1 LVEGLDRLFSA
12 IKLMVLPLLAI
23 ILYYHDLDNITLAS
37 FGVLSG
43 KGLGFMI
50 AAISL
55 TVSGVLLKKGII
67 SQYSTVSKVSYL
79 WGTIALILSLGLYVW
94 GSYQQV
100 LVNLYHYES
109 LLLFVS
115 AYIILR
121 FNSRTIRT
129 LFPLFL
135 LLGLL
140 PLTLLISAPVN
151 RWQYLEPFLAAS
163 ILVISYSFLLRFS
176 SGSVMVS
183 LFMATLSVICW
194 FFPSLYLL
202 GFANLGIA
210 MIQADVRF
218 NKIFGLKKSAAHNK
232 CLSHTRINYR
242 GFCYSCGEQVQK
254 SGYSTWNIS
263 GLVII
268 VIIVLVLTQI
278 HIPLLTLENN
288 HALLSTAT
296 YYGWQNTTLPATPQ
310 GWLKYSSE
318 TDVVPGDTYS
328 VQTMVV
334 PSYHPETKNY
344 TLIYEASPS
353 ILNFMSSITASPGYN
368 WSVTSYQLDGE
379 QGRLILGIGREVN
392 LMYYT
397 VSSTYL
403 FINTSDFISLN
414 TGLTIERQFPPGNIS
429 SETSVFLADASSL
442 LSSTNYQSLAGS
454 WTPWAESMLY
464 NFKSSIELILVLA
477 SIGTISSVTYAILFV
492 NRRHLK
498 AIQEASMLSGED
510 WALLS
515 MISMLNKSRAVGAE
529 IAKTV
534 GSIGNQFEFLD
545 KIASSL
551 ASLEK
556 KGLLKGVI
564 YESGDTLRMT
574 WKVSG

>member
-1 LVEGLDRLFSA
+1 LIEGLDRFLSA
-12 IKLMVLPLLAI
+12 IKLSVLPLLAI

-55 TVSGVLLKKGII
+55 TASGVLLKRSII
-67 SQYSTVSKVSYL
+67 AQYSTVSKVSYL
-79 WGTIALILSLGLYVW
+79 WGTTVLILSLGLYVW

-115 AYIILR
+115 AYILLR

-129 LFPLFL
+129 VFPLFL
-135 LLGLL
+135 LLSLL
-140 PLTLLISAPVN
+140 PLPFLISAPVN
-151 RWQYLEPFLAAS
+151 GWHYLEPFLAAS

-176 SGSVMVS
+176 SGSVLVS
-183 LFMATLSVICW
+183 LSMAALSVICW

-210 MIQADVRF
+210 IIQADRRF
-218 NKIFGLKKSAAHNK
+218 NKIFGLKKSTGPKK
-232 CLSHTRINYR
+232 CLSHTRINYL

-263 GLVII
+263 GLIMI
-268 VIIVLVLTQI
+268 VMIVLILMQI
-278 HIPLLTLENN
+278 RIPLLTFQDNYPF
-288 HALLSTAT
+288 LSTAT
-296 YYGWQNTTLPATPQ
+296 YYGWQITTLPATPQ

-318 TDVVPGDTYS
+318 TNVVPGDTYS
-328 VQTMVV
+328 VQMVVV
-334 PSYHPETKNY
+334 PSYLPETKNY
-344 TLIYEASPS
+344 TLIYETSPS
-353 ILNFMSSITASPGYN
+353 ILNFISSIRASPGYN
-368 WSVTSYQLDGE
+368 WSVTSYQLHGE
-379 QGRLILGIGREVN
+379 QGRLIVGIGREVN

-397 VSSTYL
+397 VSSTSL

-429 SETSVFLADASSL
+429 SETSAFLADVSSL
-442 LSSTNYQSLAGS
+442 LGSTDYQSLAAS
-454 WTPWAESMLY
+454 WTHWVESTLY
-464 NFKSSIELILVLA
+464 DFKSSIELILALA

-498 AIQEASMLSGED
+498 SIQEASMLSGAD

-515 MISMLNKSRAVGAE
+515 MISMLNKSRAVGME

-534 GSIGNQFEFLD
+534 GSMGNQFEFLD
-545 KIASSL
+545 KITSSL
-551 ASLEK
+551 ASLER

-564 YESGDTLRMT
+564 YENGDTIMMT

>member
-1 LVEGLDRLFSA
+1 LIEGLDRFLSA
-12 IKLMVLPLLAI
+12 IKLSVLPLLAI

-55 TVSGVLLKKGII
+55 TASGVLLKRSII
-67 SQYSTVSKVSYL
+67 AQYSTVSKVSYL
-79 WGTIALILSLGLYVW
+79 WGTTVLILSLGLYVW

-115 AYIILR
+115 AYILLR

-129 LFPLFL
+129 VFPLFL
-135 LLGLL
+135 LLSLL
-140 PLTLLISAPVN
+140 PLPFLISAPVN
-151 RWQYLEPFLAAS
+151 GWHYLEPFLAAS

-176 SGSVMVS
+176 SGSVLVS
-183 LFMATLSVICW
+183 LSMAALSVICW

-210 MIQADVRF
+210 IIQADRRF
-218 NKIFGLKKSAAHNK
+218 NKIFGLKKSTGPKK
-232 CLSHTRINYR
+232 CLSHTRINYL

-263 GLVII
+263 GLIMI
-268 VIIVLVLTQI
+268 VMIVLILMQI
-278 HIPLLTLENN
+278 RIPLLTFQDNYPF
-288 HALLSTAT
+288 LSTAT
-296 YYGWQNTTLPATPQ
+296 YYGWQITTLPATPQ

-318 TDVVPGDTYS
+318 TNVVPGDTYS
-328 VQTMVV
+328 VQMVVV
-334 PSYHPETKNY
+334 PSYLPETKNY
-344 TLIYEASPS
+344 TLIYETSPS
-353 ILNFMSSITASPGYN
+353 ILNFISSIRASPGYN
-368 WSVTSYQLDGE
+368 WSVTSYQLHGE
-379 QGRLILGIGREVN
+379 QGRLIVGIGREVN

-397 VSSTYL
+397 VSSTSL

-429 SETSVFLADASSL
+429 SETSAFLADVSSL
-442 LSSTNYQSLAGS
+442 LGSTDYQSLAAS
-454 WTPWAESMLY
+454 WTHWAESTLY
-464 NFKSSIELILVLA
+464 DFKSSIELILALA

-498 AIQEASMLSGED
+498 SIQEASMLSGAD

-515 MISMLNKSRAVGAE
+515 MISMLNKSRAVGME

-534 GSIGNQFEFLD
+534 GSMGNQFEFLD
-545 KIASSL
+545 KITSSL
-551 ASLEK
+551 ASLER

-564 YESGDTLRMT
+564 YENGDTIMMT

>member
-1 LVEGLDRLFSA
+1 LIEGLDRFLSA
-12 IKLMVLPLLAI
+12 IKLSVLPLLAI

-55 TVSGVLLKKGII
+55 TASGVLLKRSII
-67 SQYSTVSKVSYL
+67 AQYSTVSKVSYL
-79 WGTIALILSLGLYVW
+79 WGTTVLILSLGLYVW

-115 AYIILR
+115 AYILLR

-129 LFPLFL
+129 VFPLFL
-135 LLGLL
+135 LLSLL
-140 PLTLLISAPVN
+140 PLPFLISAPVN
-151 RWQYLEPFLAAS
+151 GWHYLEPFLAAS

-176 SGSVMVS
+176 SGSVLVS
-183 LFMATLSVICW
+183 LSMAALSVICW

-210 MIQADVRF
+210 IIQADRRF
-218 NKIFGLKKSAAHNK
+218 NKIFGLKKSTGSKK
-232 CLSHTRINYR
+232 CPSHTRINYL

-263 GLVII
+263 GLIMI
-268 VIIVLVLTQI
+268 VMIVLILMQI
-278 HIPLLTLENN
+278 RIPLLTFQDNYPF
-288 HALLSTAT
+288 LSTAT
-296 YYGWQNTTLPATPQ
+296 YYGWQITTLPATPQ

-318 TDVVPGDTYS
+318 TNVVPGDTYS
-328 VQTMVV
+328 VQMVVV
-334 PSYHPETKNY
+334 PSYLPETKNY
-344 TLIYEASPS
+344 TLIYETSPS
-353 ILNFMSSITASPGYN
+353 ILNFISSIRASPGYN
-368 WSVTSYQLDGE
+368 WSVTSYQLHGE
-379 QGRLILGIGREVN
+379 QGRLIVGIGREVN

-397 VSSTYL
+397 VSSTSL

-429 SETSVFLADASSL
+429 SETSAFLADVSSL
-442 LSSTNYQSLAGS
+442 LGSTDYQSLAAS
-454 WTPWAESMLY
+454 WTHWAESTLY
-464 NFKSSIELILVLA
+464 DFKSSIELILALA

-498 AIQEASMLSGED
+498 SIQEASMLSGAD

-515 MISMLNKSRAVGAE
+515 MISMLNKSRAVGME

-534 GSIGNQFEFLD
+534 GSMGNQFEFLD
-545 KIASSL
+545 KITSSL
-551 ASLEK
+551 ASLER

-564 YESGDTLRMT
+564 YENGDTIMMT

>member
-1 LVEGLDRLFSA
+1 LIEGLDRFLSA
-12 IKLMVLPLLAI
+12 IKLSVLPLLAI

-55 TVSGVLLKKGII
+55 TASGVLLKRSII
-67 SQYSTVSKVSYL
+67 AQYSTVSKVSYL
-79 WGTIALILSLGLYVW
+79 WGTTVLILSLGLYVW

-115 AYIILR
+115 AYILLR

-129 LFPLFL
+129 VFPLFL
-135 LLGLL
+135 LLSLL
-140 PLTLLISAPVN
+140 PLPFLISAPVN
-151 RWQYLEPFLAAS
+151 GWHYLEPFLAAS

-176 SGSVMVS
+176 SGSVLVS
-183 LFMATLSVICW
+183 LSMAALSVICW

-210 MIQADVRF
+210 IIQADRRF
-218 NKIFGLKKSAAHNK
+218 NKIFGLKKSTGPKK
-232 CLSHTRINYR
+232 CLSHTRINYL

-263 GLVII
+263 GLIMI
-268 VIIVLVLTQI
+268 VMIVLILMQI
-278 HIPLLTLENN
+278 RIPLLTFQDNYPF
-288 HALLSTAT
+288 LSTAT
-296 YYGWQNTTLPATPQ
+296 YYGWQITTLPATPQ

-318 TDVVPGDTYS
+318 TNVVPGDTYS
-328 VQTMVV
+328 VQMVVV
-334 PSYHPETKNY
+334 PSYLPETKNY
-344 TLIYEASPS
+344 TLIYETSPS
-353 ILNFMSSITASPGYN
+353 ILNFMSSIRASPGYN
-368 WSVTSYQLDGE
+368 WSVTSYQLHGE
-379 QGRLILGIGREVN
+379 QGRLIVGIGREVN

-397 VSSTYL
+397 VSSTSL

-429 SETSVFLADASSL
+429 SETSAFLADVSSL
-442 LSSTNYQSLAGS
+442 LGSTDYQSLAAS
-454 WTPWAESMLY
+454 WTHWAESTLY
-464 NFKSSIELILVLA
+464 DFKSSIELILALA

-498 AIQEASMLSGED
+498 SIQEASMLSGAD

-515 MISMLNKSRAVGAE
+515 MISMLNKSRAVGME

-534 GSIGNQFEFLD
+534 GSMGNQFEFLD
-545 KIASSL
+545 KITSSL
-551 ASLEK
+551 ASLER

-564 YESGDTLRMT
+564 YENGDTIMMT

>member
-1 LVEGLDRLFSA
+1 MIEGLDRFLSA
-12 IKLMVLPLLAI
+12 IKLSVLPLLAI

-55 TVSGVLLKKGII
+55 TASGVLLKRSII
-67 SQYSTVSKVSYL
+67 AQYSTVSKVSYL
-79 WGTIALILSLGLYVW
+79 WGTTVLILSLGLYVW

-115 AYIILR
+115 AYILLR

-129 LFPLFL
+129 VFPLFL
-135 LLGLL
+135 LLSLL
-140 PLTLLISAPVN
+140 PLPFLISAPVN
-151 RWQYLEPFLAAS
+151 GWHYLEPFLAAS

-176 SGSVMVS
+176 SGSVLVS
-183 LFMATLSVICW
+183 LSMAALSVICW

-210 MIQADVRF
+210 IIQADRRF
-218 NKIFGLKKSAAHNK
+218 NKIFGLKKSTGSKK
-232 CLSHTRINYR
+232 CLSHTRINYL

-263 GLVII
+263 GLIMI
-268 VIIVLVLTQI
+268 VMIVLILMQI
-278 HIPLLTLENN
+278 RIPLLTFQDNYPF
-288 HALLSTAT
+288 LSTAT
-296 YYGWQNTTLPATPQ
+296 YYGWQITTLPATPQ

-318 TDVVPGDTYS
+318 TNVVPGDTYS
-328 VQTMVV
+328 VQMVVV
-334 PSYHPETKNY
+334 PSYLPETKNY
-344 TLIYEASPS
+344 TLIYETSPS
-353 ILNFMSSITASPGYN
+353 ILNFISSIRASPGYN
-368 WSVTSYQLDGE
+368 WSVTSYQLHGE
-379 QGRLILGIGREVN
+379 QGRLIVGIGREVN

-397 VSSTYL
+397 VSSTSL

-429 SETSVFLADASSL
+429 SETSAFLADVSSL
-442 LSSTNYQSLAGS
+442 LGSTDYQSLAAS
-454 WTPWAESMLY
+454 WTHWAESTLY
-464 NFKSSIELILVLA
+464 DFKSSIELILALA

-498 AIQEASMLSGED
+498 SIQEASMLSGAD

-515 MISMLNKSRAVGAE
+515 MISMLNKSRAVGME

-534 GSIGNQFEFLD
+534 GSMGNQFEFLD
-545 KIASSL
+545 KITSSL
-551 ASLEK
+551 ASLER

-564 YESGDTLRMT
+564 YENGDTIMMT